1 MQIHRLSYQVKGFV
15 RLSRYAVR
23 WVHMITDTAKHRLR
37 VLTFWRN
44 YGMVATTEAFN
55 VKERTLYLW
64 QATLKGS
71 QGRLE
76 ALNPTSTAP
85 HTVRKRSWPEDIT
98 SLVKQLREEHPNLG
112 KEKLHSFLKAYCV
125 KNKRS
130 CPSISTI
137 GNLIRDAGGLRTFP
151 VKVRHNGTIV
161 PRKRAKKLRKPKHF
175 VATYP
180 GHCGS
185 LDTVERIIHGSRRYV
200 ITFTDVYS
208 RFALAWATTSH
219 ASHAAKEF
227 FDLIM
232 FLFPFPFTFILTDN
246 GSEFMKH
253 FDEELKRLHLIHWH
267 TYPKCPKMN
276 THCERF
282 NRSIQEEYI
291 DYHEPEL
298 LNPVSFNAGLMK
310 YLLWFNT
317 ERPHFGLKLQ
327 TPVQFI
333 TTNHPKDC
341 NMCLTNTVPCTVSSF
356 LIYSVYT
363 YCLTL

>member
-1 MQIHRLSYQVKGFV
+1 MQVRRISYGVRGFV
-15 RLSRYAVR
+15 SLARYSVR
-23 WVHMITDTAKHRLR
+23 WMRMITETAKHRLK
-37 VLTFWRN
+37 VLTFWKKH
-44 YGMVATTEAFN
+44 GLTATTEAFR

-64 QATLKGS
+64 QARLK
-71 QGRLE
+71 QGGGKLE
-76 ALNPTSTAP
+76 ALNQQSTVP
-85 HTVRKRSWPEDIT
+85 HTVRKRSWPKAIT
-98 SLVKQLREEHPNLG
+98 DEIKRLRDEHPNLG
-112 KEKLHSFLKAYCV
+112 KDKLHPFLETFCT
-125 KNKRS
+125 KNKLK
-130 CPSISTI
+130 CPKPSTI
-137 GNLIRDAGGLRTFP
+137 GLIMKDLGGLRKFP
-151 VKVRHNGTIV
+151 VKVRHNGTV
-161 PRKRAKKLRKPKHF
+161 VKRTRAKKLRKPKHF

-200 ITFTDVYS
+200 ITFTDLYS

-219 ASHAAKEF
+219 ASKAAKEF
-227 FDLIM
+227 FDLIT
-232 FLFPFPFTFILTDN
+232 FLFPFPFTYILTDN

-253 FDEELKRLHLIHWH
+253 FDEELKRLHLTHWH

-298 LNPVSFNAGLMK
+298 LNPTTFNAGLMK

-317 ERPHFGLKLQ
+317 ERPHWGLKLQ

-333 TTNHPKDC
+333 TTNYPADC
-341 NMCLTNTVPCTVSSF
+341 KMYLTNT
-356 LIYSVYT
+356 T
-363 YCLTL
+363 Y